1 MKSCSVHVNPNESAA
16 MPTLLNQDGQP
27 LISAFRAGAII
38 DRKIDELIGI
48 IKGVLVDGHV
58 SQSEAEYLLRW
69 MQANRDAAD
78 VWPACVLY
86 PRIADALSDGVL
98 NSNEEK
104 KLLEL
109 LMSAVGRNTAPEFG
123 EASNSTQLP
132 VTVPAPE
139 IRFSGRTFCFTGR
152 FFSGTRDWCHEQ
164 VATRGGAPV
173 DSVTKKLNYL
183 VIGDIGSRDWLHS
196 TFGTKI
202 QKAAT
207 YAARGTPLII
217 VTEEHW
223 ASHLIG

>member
-1 MKSCSVHVNPNESAA
+1 
-16 MPTLLNQDGQP
+16 MPTIKDQDGQP
-27 LISAFRAGAII
+27 FNRAFRAGAII

-48 IKGVLVDGHV
+48 MKGILADGNV
-58 SQSEAEYLLRW
+58 SESEAEYLLRW
-69 MQANRDAAD
+69 IQANRDVTD

-86 PRIADALSDGVL
+86 TRIAKALSDGVL
-98 NSNEEK
+98 DSNEEK
-104 KLLEL
+104 ELLEL
-109 LMSAVGRNTAPEFG
+109 LMSSVGRNTAPEFG
-123 EASNSTQLP
+123 ETSNSTQLP

-139 IRFSGRTFCFTGR
+139 IQFAGRTFCFTGR

-164 VATRGGAPV
+164 VATRGGVPA

-207 YAARGTPLII
+207 YAAGGTPLII
-217 VTEEHW
+217 VAEEHW

>member
-1 MKSCSVHVNPNESAA
+1 
-16 MPTLLNQDGQP
+16 MPTIRDQDGQP
-27 LISAFRAGAII
+27 FNRTFRAGAII

-58 SQSEAEYLLRW
+58 SQGEAEYLLRW
-69 MQANRDAAD
+69 MKSNSDAAN
-78 VWPACVLY
+78 VWPACILY
-86 PRIADALSDGVL
+86 PRIANALSDGIL
-98 NSNEEK
+98 DSNKEK
-104 KLLEL
+104 DLLQL
-109 LMSAVGRNTAPEFG
+109 LMSAVGRNTALDFG

-132 VTVPAPE
+132 VTVSAPQIE
-139 IRFSGRTFCFTGR
+139 FAGRTFCFTGR

-164 VATRGGAPV
+164 VAIRGGIPA
-173 DSVTKKLNYL
+173 DSITKKLDYL

-207 YAARGTPLII
+207 YAARGTPLVI

-223 ASHLIG
+223 ALQLTE